1 MKTVLIALL
10 CLAPF
15 VATVQADDDA
25 EYKRWQLDI
34 TYGSPDFI
42 TLEDALG
49 NVRLCWYLTYTVT
62 NNTDVEVPLGIK
74 IRAETDTGKKYRD
87 TIYPTAE
94 KALKK
99 KTGKEYKNA
108 LAMARGTIGAG
119 EKIQAVALFGELDPN
134 WDLLTVRLSGL
145 YDTVDQVD
153 GKLFFEKKVLV
164 LSWSRPGDEYGSAG
178 DPITF
183 KSKTWVI
190 EGKRTEIP
198 QTENN

>member
-15 VATVQADDDA
+15 VASVQAEGDG
-25 EYKRWQLDI
+25 EYKRWKLDI
-34 TYGSPDFI
+34 TYGAPDFVV
-42 TLEDALG
+42 LEDALG

-62 NNTDVEVPLGIK
+62 NNTDGEVPLGIR
-74 IRAETDTGKKYRD
+74 IGAATDTGKQYRD
-87 TIYPTAE
+87 SMAPLAE

-108 LAMARGTIGAG
+108 LAMAKGRIAPGK
-119 EKIQAVALFGELDPN
+119 KIEAVALFGELDPN
-134 WDLLTVRLSGL
+134 WDLLTIRIAGL

-153 GKLFFEKKVLV
+153 GKLFFEKKVMV
-164 LSWSRPGDEYGSAG
+164 LTWSRPGDEFGASG

-183 KSKTWVI
+183 KNKSWMI
-190 EGKRTEIP
+190 EGERREIP